1 MEIINII
8 NEFFIQN
15 YVILTYRKETKI
27 KKIYINDNS
36 NFKYKYI
43 FLLIIIISFIYICSY
58 NYKYNIIN
66 YKAFIKDCDNVNIN
80 KLKHKFN
87 NYTPYLS
94 ICIPVFNMENYIG
107 KSIMSII
114 NQSFNNYEI
123 IIVNDNSNDNTEKII
138 NIIQLFD
145 KRIKLIKHRKNLGVY
160 YSRKEAAFNTNGKY
174 ILFMDPDDMFLNPYL
189 FEELYNYNRNYNLD
203 MIEFSVYHKEELK
216 KKIYFPIYHEFNH
229 YHNYKKNIIYQPELS
244 DIIFYIPN
252 TKIYTAIMCR
262 TIWNKIVRKKI
273 LIHSFEYINK
283 YFNNC
288 YLITADDTPINIL
301 NYQYANN
308 YSNIKLP
315 GYLYNIRK
323 NSMSRTDNEIKH
335 DIIVSYNYL
344 LYFKLLYKY
353 IKDFNKDLNYLY
365 HDLKAN
371 YIYILKFRELN
382 ATNYIYLSI
391 YFFKE
396 IINDNISL
404 EFKTF
409 VNQLQNNLF

>member
-66 YKAFIKDCDNVNIN
+66 YKAFIKDCDNVKIN
-80 KLKHKFN
+80 KLKHKSN

-138 NIIQLFD
+138 NTIQLFD

-189 FEELYNYNRNYNLD
+189 FEELYNFNRNYNLD

-382 ATNYIYLSI
+382 TTNYIYLSI

-404 EFKTF
+404 EFKKF